1 MFILLVLMDN
11 LALEVCHGSR
21 CLSMHQCH
29 EIVTRRK
36 LLNDCLQKPRNTG
49 QLCAVALAGGTQ
61 GPMNTIPRKDE
72 LVALLNALKQRHR
85 DLDIA
90 IDSLERSGT
99 SDQLQL
105 RRLKKEKLALKDRI
119 SRIEDQILPDIIA

>member
-1 MFILLVLMDN
+1 MFMLLVFMDR
-11 LALEVCHGSR
+11 LTMKVCHGFCR
-21 CLSMHQCH
+21 LSMHQCH
-29 EIVTRRK
+29 EIVTRHK

-49 QLCAVALAGGTQ
+49 QLSAHALAEGTQ
-61 GPMNTIPRKDE
+61 GPMNSIPRKDE
-72 LVALLNALKQRHR
+72 LLALLNALKQRHR

-90 IDSLERSGT
+90 IDSLERTGT
-99 SDQLQL
+99 GDQLQL

>member
-1 MFILLVLMDN
+1 MDS
-11 LALEVCHGSR
+11 LTIEVCHGSHR
-21 CLSMHQCH
+21 LSMHH
-29 EIVTRRK
+29 RHAIVTRRI
-36 LLNDCLQKPRNTG
+36 LLNDRLQKPRNTG
-49 QLCAVALAGGTQ
+49 QLPFEGLAGGTQ
-61 GPMNTIPRKDE
+61 APMNTIPRKDE